1 VTKPPSCNGTTQA
14 LPCRAGIGLRSPHY
28 QPVLEQ
34 QPDLGW
40 LEVHSENY
48 FAAGGP
54 ALHYLE
60 RIRERYPLSLH
71 GVGLSLGSAD
81 PLNPHHLDRLGRL
94 VERFEPAVI
103 SEHLSWSS
111 VDERYLH
118 DLLPLPHTREAITHV
133 ANRVQQLQD
142 YLGREILLE
151 NISDYLRYEHADFA
165 EWEFLAE
172 TVQAA
177 GCGLLLDVNNV
188 YVNAVNHRFDPYL
201 YIDHIPAGQVRE
213 IHLAGHTL
221 NRVGEQELLIDTH
234 NRRVAPQVWDLYR
247 YTVSRMGPR
256 PTLIEWDADIPALDV
271 LLEEAATAD
280 AIQESGHAVP
290 A

>member
-1 VTKPPSCNGTTQA
+1 MNAPSTHRHPSHS
-14 LPCRAGIGLRSPHY
+14 LPCRTGIGLRAPHY

-34 QPDLGW
+34 RPDLGW

-48 FAAGGP
+48 FSAGGP
-54 ALHYLE
+54 ALIHLE
-60 RIRERYPLSLH
+60 RIRELYPLSFH

-81 PLNPHHLDRLGRL
+81 PLSADHLARLRTL
-94 VERFEPAVI
+94 VERFEPALV

-111 VDERYLH
+111 VDQRYLH

-133 ANRVQQLQD
+133 ADRVQQLQD
-142 YLGREILLE
+142 YLGREVLLE
-151 NISDYLRYEHADFA
+151 NISDYLRYDHADFA

-172 TVQAA
+172 TVQTA

-188 YVNAVNHRFDPYL
+188 YVNAVNHGFDPYR
-201 YIDHIPAGQVRE
+201 YIDHMPAQQVRE
-213 IHLAGHTL
+213 IHLAGHTV
-221 NRVGEQELLIDTH
+221 NRVGEYEILIDTH
-234 NRRVAPQVWDLYR
+234 NREVPPPVWDLYR
-247 YTVSRMGPR
+247 HTVARIGAR

-271 LLEEAATAD
+271 LLREATTAD
-280 AIQESGHAVP
+280 AVQETCRAVP

>member
-1 VTKPPSCNGTTQA
+1 VSKPPTHDAAPSGV
-14 LPCRAGIGLRSPHY
+14 PCRAGIGLRAPHY
-28 QPVLEQ
+28 RPVLEKR
-34 QPDLGW
+34 PDLGW

-48 FAAGGP
+48 FSAGGP

-60 RIRERYPLSLH
+60 RIREHYPLSLH

-81 PLNPHHLDRLGRL
+81 PLNPHHLQRLRGL
-94 VERFEPAVI
+94 VERFEPALV

-111 VDERYLH
+111 VDQRYLH

-133 ANRVQQLQD
+133 ASRVQQLQD
-142 YLGREILLE
+142 YLGREVLLE
-151 NISDYLRYEHADFA
+151 NISDYLRYDHADFP

-172 TVQAA
+172 TIQAA

-188 YVNAVNHRFDPYL
+188 YVNAVNHGFDPYR
-201 YIDHIPAGQVRE
+201 YIDHMPSRQVRE
-213 IHLAGHTL
+213 IHLAGHTV
-221 NRVGEQELLIDTH
+221 NRVGEHELLIDTH
-234 NRRVAPQVWDLYR
+234 NRRVPPPVWDLYR
-247 YTVSRMGPR
+247 YTVERMGAR

-271 LLEEAATAD
+271 LLEEAAAAD
-280 AIQESGHAVP
+280 AIQGTRHAVP